1 MKKFALTTHSSRSF
15 FSQHWS
21 HAVKPGCLAMA
32 LLVASALPA
41 MAQTPAGGGKQQ
53 TTESQ
58 TPEKKV
64 IYRGVVIDD
73 TDAPLPGVSVT
84 LPHSKGTG
92 VTTDV
97 NGRFEISVPESVHN
111 LVFSYIGMKT

>member
-1 MKKFALTTHSSRSF
+1 MKTSMKKFALTTHSSRSF

-73 TDAPLPGVSVT
+73 YNPQNEMFWHFRTKCSF
-84 LPHSKGTG
+84 SKTKR
-92 VTTDV
+92 T
-97 NGRFEISVPESVHN
+97 S
-111 LVFSYIGMKT
+111 